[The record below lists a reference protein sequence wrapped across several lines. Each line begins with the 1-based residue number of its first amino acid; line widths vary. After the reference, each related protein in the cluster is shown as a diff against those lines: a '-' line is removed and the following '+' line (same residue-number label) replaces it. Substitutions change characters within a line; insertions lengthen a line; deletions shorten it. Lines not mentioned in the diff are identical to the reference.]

1 MPFNPGFELGEALD
15 LLALCAI
22 LEESDPPLPVPLGW
36 NKLFESS
43 IIPPFD
49 EKWQLWKNAAGAY
62 AVVIRGT
69 VENAGSIAEDLLA
82 FLANAK
88 GRVTVGSWHADY
100 QFAADQHPHAAVTV
114 GFALG
119 ALFLL
124 KHPTEGIL
132 VQLADKVP
140 ANGDV
145 YVTGHSQGAATATLV
160 RSYLEYA
167 GDAPKAQ
174 NYAYKT
180 YVYAQPKPGNDH
192 YASDFDNRFTNKGFA
207 FRVNNSLDWVPQVPF
222 TIEILTDINKPNP
235 LSQLSWPKKIIAK
248 SLSIIGK
255 VARFFIVGHVKG
267 RLKPKASVVTQLA
280 SGKTQVEVQ
289 RLGEGALTAL
299 AFDIPI
305 EPSLNFVHAGSA
317 IALEGRPCQGD
328 ECKDMF
334 FEHHASLY
342 YKLLQEQLGPARTS
356 SSMLP

>member
-1 MPFNPGFELGEALD
+1 M
-15 LLALCAI
+15 
-22 LEESDPPLPVPLGW
+22 
-36 NKLFESS
+36 
-43 IIPPFD
+43 
-49 EKWQLWKNAAGAY
+49 
-62 AVVIRGT
+62 
-69 VENAGSIAEDLLA
+69 
-82 FLANAK
+82 
-88 GRVTVGSWHADY
+88 
-100 QFAADQHPHAAVTV
+100 
-114 GFALG
+114 
-119 ALFLL
+119 
-124 KHPTEGIL
+124 
-132 VQLADKVP
+132 
-140 ANGDV
+140 
-145 YVTGHSQGAATATLV
+145 
-160 RSYLEYA
+160 
-167 GDAPKAQ
+167 
-174 NYAYKT
+174 
-180 YVYAQPKPGNDH
+180 
-192 YASDFDNRFTNKGFA
+192 
-207 FRVNNSLDWVPQVPF
+207 NNSLDWVPQVPF

-299 AFDIPI
+299 ASDIPI

-356 SSMLP
+356 SSDASIA